1 MHKSLKIAFLT
12 STDPTD
18 KTAWSGIHFQ
28 MFQSLKK
35 LAPET
40 VAIGPAPDI
49 IPRGIVFLL
58 NRFFELIMKKRYNK
72 AQNLILSWWY
82 AVFFSFKLWNKK
94 YDLLFVPVGST
105 QIAFLKTKLPIYSYG
120 DTSFSQIEGYYPE
133 FSNLVGLSRW
143 ESELIEK
150 RAQKKADVKMYASQW
165 AAKHVVEHY
174 NDNSS
179 GQPYVIPFGAN
190 IERESIPAFN
200 TKKLNDPVCR
210 LLFIGVDWERKGG
223 QIALDTLI
231 YLNNKGIHTK
241 LTVIGCIPPTKH
253 PQMHVIPFLN
263 KNKSED
269 YQEFIRIFQES
280 HFFILPTRAECAGI
294 VYAEASAFSVPS
306 LATNTGGVSSV
317 VKNGENGFLFN
328 MDASAEEYAQVIE
341 ELFLNKKRY
350 LTFAEQARKCYL
362 NELNWT
368 HWGTEVIKIM
378 EKTLEA

>member
-1 MHKSLKIAFLT
+1 
-12 STDPTD
+12 
-18 KTAWSGIHFQ
+18 
-28 MFQSLKK
+28 
-35 LAPET
+35 
-40 VAIGPAPDI
+40 
-49 IPRGIVFLL
+49 
-58 NRFFELIMKKRYNK
+58 
-72 AQNLILSWWY
+72 
-82 AVFFSFKLWNKK
+82 
-94 YDLLFVPVGST
+94 
-105 QIAFLKTKLPIYSYG
+105 
-120 DTSFSQIEGYYPE
+120 
-133 FSNLVGLSRW
+133 
-143 ESELIEK
+143 
-150 RAQKKADVKMYASQW
+150 
-165 AAKHVVEHY
+165 
-174 NDNSS
+174 
-179 GQPYVIPFGAN
+179 
-190 IERESIPAFN
+190 
-200 TKKLNDPVCR
+200 
-210 LLFIGVDWERKGG
+210 
-223 QIALDTLI
+223 
-231 YLNNKGIHTK
+231 
-241 LTVIGCIPPTKH
+241 
-253 PQMHVIPFLN
+253 MHVIPFLN